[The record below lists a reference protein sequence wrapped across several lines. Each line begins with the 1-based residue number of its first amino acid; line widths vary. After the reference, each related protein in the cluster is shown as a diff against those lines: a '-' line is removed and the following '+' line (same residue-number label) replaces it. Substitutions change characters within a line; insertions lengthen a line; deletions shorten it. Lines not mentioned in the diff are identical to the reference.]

1 MGNKDA
7 DEKYVIWRR
16 RLVVAWA
23 IVGVIAV
30 FVLAV
35 RGLSMIGAAV
45 ELLLMGI
52 IIGFICSPITNA
64 LEDRRV
70 PRALAALVSLLVVL
84 AVLAAVIVVLGG
96 TFVQQSVEVLRQVP
110 TYVRSVQ
117 DALSSFWESYGTSDN
132 EQL

>member
-1 MGNKDA
+1 MPVGNKDA
-7 DEKYVIWRR
+7 DEKYAAWRR

-23 IVGVIAV
+23 IVGAIAV

-35 RGLSMIGAAV
+35 RGLSMIGDAV

-70 PRALAALVSLLVVL
+70 PRALSALV
-84 AVLAAVIVVLGG
+84 
-96 TFVQQSVEVLRQVP
+96 FCVEALFRLKVP
-110 TYVRSVQ
+110 K
-117 DALSSFWESYGTSDN
+117 SSFCQHHGFHHLLPFIRSWTSDRCRHP
-132 EQL
+132 